1 MHHVEVTAK
10 IRKLETVLAL
20 FVYFS
25 GTLFVF
31 MFSHSSADEEV
42 LSNQRRSVF
51 REAVSS
57 QAETNAYISTS
68 TASSVSVLKSV
79 QSQVSTSMQ
88 KAFAWSYI
96 YLKWFCSCKIRSMT
110 KESVFQE
117 SIRLL
122 KEIWLKMIK
131 SRLPQQVNSSF
142 SLYFVFVHQLSYTN
156 VYFRTGNN
164 DIVVSTFRLKDPE
177 EETTCILMTV
187 DALLSF
193 IYPSNIDSK
202 EV

>member
-88 KAFAWSYI
+88 KAFA
-96 YLKWFCSCKIRSMT
+96 
-110 KESVFQE
+110 
-117 SIRLL
+117 
-122 KEIWLKMIK
+122 
-131 SRLPQQVNSSF
+131 
-142 SLYFVFVHQLSYTN
+142 
-156 VYFRTGNN
+156 
-164 DIVVSTFRLKDPE
+164 
-177 EETTCILMTV
+177 
-187 DALLSF
+187 
-193 IYPSNIDSK
+193 
-202 EV
+202 

>member
-1 MHHVEVTAK
+1 
-10 IRKLETVLAL
+10 
-20 FVYFS
+20 
-25 GTLFVF
+25 
-31 MFSHSSADEEV
+31 
-42 LSNQRRSVF
+42 
-51 REAVSS
+51 
-57 QAETNAYISTS
+57 
-68 TASSVSVLKSV
+68 
-79 QSQVSTSMQ
+79 
-88 KAFAWSYI
+88 
-96 YLKWFCSCKIRSMT
+96 
-110 KESVFQE
+110 
-117 SIRLL
+117 
-122 KEIWLKMIK
+122 MIK